1 MDLIYFSLAFI
12 IVNLDTCIV
21 RTEGVNDTPD
31 VEMTET
37 PTDVFDFS
45 LNDNLGVRF
54 DSLNLLADHPT
65 EMFIFQSSYSG
76 V

>member
-1 MDLIYFSLAFI
+1 MDLIYFPLSFI
-12 IVNLDTCIV
+12 IVDLDTCIV

-31 VEMTET
+31 VEMAET

-45 LNDNLGVRF
+45 LNDNLGVIRF

-65 EMFIFQSSYSG
+65 EMFIF
-76 V
+76 